1 MLRYMAKYRNDLD
14 YLVNVLKALSDAGR
28 IRIVM
33 ALAAAGELCVCQVVE
48 LLGLAPS
55 TVSKHLSIL
64 KQAGLIKSRKKG
76 RWVYYSFTD
85 SGEGVVIRDYLR
97 DSLLNDE
104 TVLRDSEV
112 VKKFLCEDI
121 EVLCQRKLEN

>member
-1 MLRYMAKYRNDLD
+1 MAKYRNDLE
-14 YLVNVLKALSDAGR
+14 YLVEVLKALSDEGR

-33 ALAAAGELCVCQVVE
+33 ALAEAGELCVCQVVD
-48 LLGLAPS
+48 LLALAPS

-85 SGEGVVIRDYLR
+85 SGEGVVIRDCLR
-97 DSLLNDE
+97 NSLLNDE
-104 TVLRDSEV
+104 TVLRDSEF
-112 VKKFLCEDI
+112 VKKVLSEDV
-121 EVLCQRKLEN
+121 EVLCQEQQEN